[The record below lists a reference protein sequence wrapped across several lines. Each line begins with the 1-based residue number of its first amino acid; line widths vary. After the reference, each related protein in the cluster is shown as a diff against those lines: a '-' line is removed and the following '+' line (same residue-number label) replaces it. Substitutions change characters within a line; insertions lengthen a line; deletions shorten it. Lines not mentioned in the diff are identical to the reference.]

1 MIPKVFGLLQLTR
14 INDTD
19 QFAKKI
25 VTKARGK
32 SGLQELLKR
41 SVSANANIKYEII
54 DVYTRKILTKSDIDK
69 ALKQGA

>member
-32 SGLQELLKR
+32 AGLQELLKR
-41 SVSANANIKYEII
+41 SVSANTDIKYEII